1 MCRRKP
7 RFFKPA
13 PGTLI
18 KATRPWERLSID
30 FKGHVRGPK
39 PYLFVAI
46 DEYSR
51 FPFVFACSSMT
62 TKTFAGCLNNVL
74 CLFGFPAYVHSDR
87 GSSFM
92 SSDLKVYFAERG
104 IASSRSTPY
113 HPTGNSQCAR
123 TNQTVWKTIKLLLH
137 HRGWSEE
144 RWQDVLQEALHAMR
158 SLLCTATNETP
169 HERMFRF
176 QRRAT
181 SGTAMPTWLLT
192 EDPVLLRRHVRNK
205 GDPLCDEVLVLEAN
219 TWYAYIQHFML
230 CSIAQ
235 HEKT

>member
-1 MCRRKP
+1 VGASVDWFQR
-7 RFFKPA
+7 
-13 PGTLI
+13 
-18 KATRPWERLSID
+18 TRP
-30 FKGHVRGPK
+30 GPE

-51 FPFVFACSSMT
+51 FPFVFACSSTT
-62 TKTFAGCLNNVL
+62 TKTVVDCLNNL
-74 CLFGFPAYVHSDR
+74 FCLFGFPAYAHSDR

-113 HPTGNSQCAR
+113 HLTGNSQCER
-123 TNQTVWKTIKLLLH
+123 TNHTVWKTIKLLLH
-137 HRGWSEE
+137 HRWWPEE
-144 RWQDVLQEALHAMR
+144 RWQDVLQDALNVMR

-181 SGTAMPTWLLT
+181 SGPAMPTWLLT
-192 EDPVLLRRHVRNK
+192 GARFYFDAMYGTKAIHCVTRSFCWKPTPGMRTSNIATDENILSRRQTSLLVQTR
-205 GDPLCDEVLVLEAN
+205 G
-219 TWYAYIQHFML
+219 
-230 CSIAQ
+230 SS
-235 HEKT
+235 